1 MCDQGGGKC
10 LEAELTRR
18 GFASDKKVTGGSL
31 SNLILSVGTTVTRT
45 KEDFRIRH

>member
-18 GFASDKKVTGGSL
+18 GFASDKRLPEVLVELDPECGNDSH
-31 SNLILSVGTTVTRT
+31 RT
-45 KEDFRIRH
+45 KEDFRIRD